1 MAAPL
6 MQPLATFRRSRARS
20 LLRLIQRLRVV
31 GYRMLSSLDIDGR
44 LVRYQPVLAIGD
56 GRLEVEGKVRMGVFP
71 SPQFLSSY
79 AHVEAR
85 YAGSRIVIGDE
96 TWISNGF
103 SAIAEYSSITIG
115 RRCLIGANVEI
126 MDSDFH
132 GLAVKDRH
140 RSEPSWCRPVRIGD
154 DVFIGAGA
162 RILKGVT
169 IGDGAVVATGS
180 IVTSD
185 VPPLG
190 VVGGNPARVI
200 RMLEEMD
207 SSST

>member
-1 MAAPL
+1 ME
-6 MQPLATFRRSRARS
+6 MQSLAGFRRVLARS
-20 LLRLIQRLRVV
+20 LLRSIQRLRVV
-31 GYRMLSSLDIDGR
+31 GYRLLSSLDIDGR

-56 GRLEVEGKVRMGVFP
+56 GRVEVEGKVRVGVFP

-103 SAIAEYSSITIG
+103 SAIAEYSSIKIG
-115 RRCLIGANVEI
+115 RRCLIGSNVEI
-126 MDSDFH
+126 VDSDFH
-132 GLAVKDRH
+132 GLAVKDRY
-140 RSEPSWCRPVRIGD
+140 RSDPSWCRPVRIGD
-154 DVFIGAGA
+154 DVFIGAGV

-169 IGDGAVVATGS
+169 IGDGAVVAAGA
-180 IVTSD
+180 IVTGD

-200 RMLEEMD
+200 RMLEETD
-207 SSST
+207 PSSK